1 MSKKSAKKKAK
12 VQAAKSKT
20 NITPTVSPAYRTE
33 KGEAKKA
40 KKVKVQA
47 KKVEKKIGRPS
58 AKAPGDG
65 VIKVLTAKNP
75 KRSTSAAGK
84 RFDLYKPGMTVDKF
98 LAAGGLRADIS
109 WDLKQGFIEI
119 QKPA

>member
-1 MSKKSAKKKAK
+1 MSKKSKKAK
-12 VQAAKSKT
+12 AAKSKT

-40 KKVKVQA
+40 KKDQA

-65 VIKVLTAKNP
+65 VIKVLSAKNP
-75 KRSTSAAGK
+75 KRATSAAGK

-98 LAAGGLRADIS
+98 LEAGGLRADIS

-119 QKPA
+119 QKPK

>member
-1 MSKKSAKKKAK
+1 MSKKSEKKKAK
-12 VQAAKSKT
+12 TAKA
-20 NITPTVSPAYRTE
+20 PEPSPAYKTE
-33 KGEAKKA
+33 KAK
-40 KKVKVQA
+40 KVQA

-65 VIKVLTAKNP
+65 VIKVLSSENP

-109 WDLKQGFIEI
+109 WDLKQGFIEV